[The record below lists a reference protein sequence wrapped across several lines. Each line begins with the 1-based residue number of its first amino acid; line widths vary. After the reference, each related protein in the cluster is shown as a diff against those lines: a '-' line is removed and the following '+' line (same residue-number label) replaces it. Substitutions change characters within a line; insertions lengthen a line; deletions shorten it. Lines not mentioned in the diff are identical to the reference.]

1 MKLVKVAVTGG
12 IGSGKSFV
20 LKIIESLGYP
30 MVSCDKIYAELL
42 NEERFVLKV
51 CDEMG
56 VEPLCDNGK
65 LLLNRSA
72 ISEKVFNDKNLLNK
86 LNQLTHGAILD
97 RAFSLYDSGLIFY
110 EVPLLFEGG
119 YQNKFDYVFV
129 VLRGKEERI
138 SSAMLRDGAL
148 RNEIERK
155 MNNQF
160 SSKMNLDGFKK
171 KLVASTA
178 SIFSWDEVNADEKS
192 TTLSTLYM
200 LPQFDDLLKIF
211 VDVDKEGFVAFTIVF
226 DKIDYTH
233 DTLKLVNYFNANV
246 PFLKAY
252 VEKARR
258 EYYLKIQYNCLVKSE
273 DEAVAKFEEF
283 FGILANKGI
292 ATYLKPLTVI
302 TEE

>member
-30 MVSCDKIYAELL
+30 TVSCDKIYAELL
-42 NEERFVLKV
+42 NEEHFVLKV

-155 MNNQF
+155 INNQF
-160 SSKMNLDGFKK
+160 NYDSADLSK
-171 KLVASTA
+171 
-178 SIFSWDEVNADEKS
+178 
-192 TTLSTLYM
+192 Y
-200 LPQFDDLLKIF
+200 
-211 VDVDKEGFVAFTIVF
+211 
-226 DKIDYTH
+226 
-233 DTLKLVNYFNANV
+233 
-246 PFLKAY
+246 
-252 VEKARR
+252 
-258 EYYLKIQYNCLVKSE
+258 
-273 DEAVAKFEEF
+273 
-283 FGILANKGI
+283 
-292 ATYLKPLTVI
+292 TVI
-302 TEE
+302 KNDCCECELKEIVVKEIEDIQNKEF